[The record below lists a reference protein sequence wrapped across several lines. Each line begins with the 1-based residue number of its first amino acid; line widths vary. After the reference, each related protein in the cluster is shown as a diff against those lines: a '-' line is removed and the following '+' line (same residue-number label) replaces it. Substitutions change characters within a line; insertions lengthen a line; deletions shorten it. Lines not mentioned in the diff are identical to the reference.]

1 MKKDFKRKR
10 INHTKDFFS
19 IVDIVKENAEELN
32 EVNVATYWCYC
43 FCGNCSDKEK
53 VEFVNLVKSM
63 VELDSQ
69 FEDWKLHLD
78 KSKTI
83 EQVLNELRVYID
95 KFDKISEKLRTIA
108 HSNMYEPYCTYPNI
122 ILDKFIR

>member
-1 MKKDFKRKR
+1 MEDPEGIETVLEGQN
-10 INHTKDFFS
+10 IN
-19 IVDIVKENAEELN
+19 IVK
-32 EVNVATYWCYC
+32 
-43 FCGNCSDKEK
+43 GSDKEK